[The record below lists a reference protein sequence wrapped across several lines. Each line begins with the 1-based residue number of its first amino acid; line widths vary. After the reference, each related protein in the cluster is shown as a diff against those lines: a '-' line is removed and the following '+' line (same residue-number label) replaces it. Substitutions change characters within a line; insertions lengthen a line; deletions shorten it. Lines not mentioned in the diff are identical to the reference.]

1 MTDKTRRKSKD
12 LAHERAAI
20 MLGLAH
26 QSVGKSEARQRFFPL
41 MKQLTQRPLAVEV
54 MDRNEGVAVMLSK
67 VHFDALVNKLW
78 DLLKPMP
85 APEVNELMGC
95 ITIVGDLEE
104 GSKRAAAMF
113 NEAVKKSAE
122 AL

>member
-1 MTDKTRRKSKD
+1 MTGKARRKIKD

-41 MKQLTQRPLAVEV
+41 MKQLTQSPLAVEV
-54 MDRNEGVAVMLSK
+54 MERDEGVAVMVSK
-67 VHFDALVNKLW
+67 VHFDALINKLW
-78 DLLKPMP
+78 ELLKPTP
-85 APEVNELMGC
+85 APEANELMGC

-104 GSKRAAAMF
+104 GSQRAAAMIT
-113 NEAVKKSAE
+113 EAIKKSAN

>member
-1 MTDKTRRKSKD
+1 
-12 LAHERAAI
+12 
-20 MLGLAH
+20 
-26 QSVGKSEARQRFFPL
+26 
-41 MKQLTQRPLAVEV
+41 MKQLTEKPLAVEV
-54 MDRNEGVAVMLSK
+54 MERDEGVAVMVSK

-78 DLLKPMP
+78 ELLKPTP

-113 NEAVKKSAE
+113 NEAIKRSAE